1 MNLRALMLASVLVVA
16 PLEAGQ
22 NDHADAS
29 GRELMDAVQARHY
42 QYPYIYEEQ
51 SMLLTDRHGRRETR
65 RMRSFMRI
73 EDDGAVKFM
82 LLFDS
87 PTEVQGVAVMA
98 FRAADGETRKYFY
111 LPAFG
116 EELLEATGGSSG
128 EHFLGTDFAIQDLT
142 GVALDDFEYL
152 RLRDRRINGVDHFLV
167 EARRRGEDMPAFRH
181 YILSDNLFIVR
192 TDHLDQ
198 FGRVSKRQTFHDLRP
213 VGGGVW
219 RASIVRMDDLRAHH
233 QSLIRI
239 EHRVFSR
246 DYVPSGMFSVEWLV
260 ENQRPMIA
268 NTAEGEQ

>member
-1 MNLRALMLASVLVVA
+1 MNLRALMLASVLSVTPVGA
-16 PLEAGQ
+16 DENG
-22 NDHADAS
+22 HADAS
-29 GRELMDAVQARHY
+29 GRALMDAVQARHH

-51 SMLLTDRHGRRETR
+51 SMMLTDRHGRRETR
-65 RMRSFMRI
+65 RMRSYMRI

-98 FRAADGETRKYFY
+98 IRESGGATRKYFY

-116 EELLEATGGSSG
+116 EDLLEATGSSSA
-128 EHFLGTDFAIQDLT
+128 EHFLGTDFAIEDLT
-142 GVALDDFEYL
+142 GEALDDFEYT
-152 RLRDRRINGVDHFLV
+152 RLRDHRVNGVDHFIV
-167 EARRRGEDMPAFRH
+167 EAQRRGEATPALRH
-181 YILSDNLFIVR
+181 HILSDNLFIVR

-219 RASIVRMDDLRAHH
+219 RANIVRMDDLRANH

-246 DYVPSGMFSVEWLV
+246 DYVPSEMFSAEWLV
-260 ENQRPMIA
+260 DNQRPIIA
-268 NTAEGEQ
+268 NTAEGDQ